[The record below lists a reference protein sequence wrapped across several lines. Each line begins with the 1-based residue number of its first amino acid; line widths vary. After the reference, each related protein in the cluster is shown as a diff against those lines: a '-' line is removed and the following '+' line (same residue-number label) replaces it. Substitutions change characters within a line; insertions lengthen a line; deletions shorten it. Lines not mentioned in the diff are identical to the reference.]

1 MENIVSILIG
11 VVCITIGILNCSGN
25 VSMLHSYHR
34 SRVSEEDL
42 PSFGKWVGAGT
53 ILIGISL
60 VAMGILS
67 YLAVHLQN
75 NVYQTVGNAV
85 LIAGF
90 VLGIGISFFAMIKYN
105 KGIF

>member
-1 MENIVSILIG
+1 MENVFSILIG
-11 VVCITIGILNCSGN
+11 AVCIVIGILNCFGN
-25 VSMLHSYHR
+25 ISMLHSYHR
-34 SRVSEEDL
+34 KRIPEEKRL
-42 PSFGKWVGAGT
+42 AFGKWVGAGT